1 MAHDSEIY
9 DNSHL
14 KPSIQELFSILCR
27 YARDFNILE
36 MPLSVSFQETGFDFA
51 CGSSTPAIAKIS
63 SLPPEKSSDG
73 QISKEQE
80 REAAHL

>member
-1 MAHDSEIY
+1 
-9 DNSHL
+9 
-14 KPSIQELFSILCR
+14 
-27 YARDFNILE
+27 

-63 SLPPEKSSDG
+63 SLPPEKRSDG

-80 REAAHL
+80 RETAHL